1 MHIDGSTIR
10 PKGTGLLPS
19 FEPLYNESVGKRK
32 MIRIYLIGVLCG
44 VVITAAVAFGFALP
58 ANSDHW
64 RWEIWNRGGAAW
76 TYDKNGH
83 RSWKWLVEP
92 IPDTPPAKRVIV
104 PSSPTKVSTEQL

>member
-1 MHIDGSTIR
+1 MTNFD
-10 PKGTGLLPS
+10 
-19 FEPLYNESVGKRK
+19 PLYKGNVGKRK
-32 MIRIYLIGVLCG
+32 MIRIFLIGALCG
-44 VVITAAVAFGFALP
+44 VMITAAFTYIFAIP

-76 TYDKNGH
+76 TYDMKNGH

-92 IPDTPPAKRVIV
+92 IPDNPPKNPVSV